1 MKILFVCTGN
11 SCRSPMASVM
21 LGKMAQDEGLDIDA
35 DSCGSEA
42 FLGLK
47 ISREAADVLRREGMG
62 RVEYKSKPLNKQLI
76 EWADIILVMEN
87 RHKLRVIE
95 ESPGAERK
103 TYLLTEFANSEIR
116 EIVDPIGKPLE
127 VYEGLFM
134 DLKFYLVK
142 ILERIKNESS
152 SRQ

>member
-1 MKILFVCTGN
+1 
-11 SCRSPMASVM
+11 MASAM
-21 LGKMAQDEGLDIDA
+21 LKKMAQEEGLDIDV

-47 ISREAADVLRREGMG
+47 ISKETSDVLRREGMG
-62 RVEYKSKPLNKQLI
+62 RLDYKSKPLNKQLI
-76 EWADIILVMEN
+76 DWADIILVMEN
-87 RHKLRVIE
+87 RHRLRIME
-95 ESPGAERK
+95 EGPGAEKK
-103 TYLLTEFANSEIR
+103 TYLLTEFANAESR

-142 ILERIKNESS
+142 VLERIKNESS
-152 SRQ
+152 AGQ